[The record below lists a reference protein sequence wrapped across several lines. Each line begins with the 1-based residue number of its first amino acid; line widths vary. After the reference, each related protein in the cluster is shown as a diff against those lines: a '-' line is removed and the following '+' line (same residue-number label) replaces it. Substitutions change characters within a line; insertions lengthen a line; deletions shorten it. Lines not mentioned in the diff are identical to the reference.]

1 LNFEEALTAELT
13 MIEGLAT
20 KVFPLNAKEG
30 TVPPYIVYLSTEGIQ
45 DKSFDGYL
53 ITKEV
58 ECEINILHSTYREM
72 KDLTKLV
79 MAKVISFQGK
89 SIGNGGPKIQNLSYE
104 KPVELYEKEIKQYRS
119 VIELKLK
126 F

>member
-1 LNFEEALTAELT
+1 MNFEEALTAELT
-13 MIEGLAT
+13 MVEGLDN

-30 TVPPYIVYLSTEGIQ
+30 TIPPYIVYLSSEGIQ

-72 KDLTKLV
+72 KDMTKLV
-79 MAKVISFQGK
+79 LEKIISFQGR
-89 SIGNGGPKIQNLSYE
+89 SIGETGPLIQNLSYE
-104 KPVELYEKEIKQYRS
+104 KPIELYEKDIKQYRS
-119 VIELKLK
+119 VIDLKLK